1 MRAGYPW
8 ILIASFGALST
19 KLGESNCGRGLAFGS
34 IRKLE
39 YIKANKTGK
48 LQ

>member
-8 ILIASFGALST
+8 HASFGALST

-34 IRKLE
+34 IRKLD
-39 YIKANKTGK
+39 YIKGNKTGK